1 MPFLV
6 SVLLIAAL
14 TGCAG
19 PGSPPRRAAPESVR
33 IWWSTSELGILRL
46 ADIDSELAKPF
57 EGGITLT
64 NSAKEKSL
72 AADCATAR
80 DLQARG
86 YAAQYPRDIALL
98 GIWTAKCLTLTA
110 LRTAQPAQAAFM
122 PLPPYSARLIE
133 FLPAALAPA
142 LSGAQRVAIERATKG
157 GEPIRMVESTVAF
170 EAARDEEIHINGE
183 GWQETLVVLAKAD
196 FDGDDKQDW
205 LLRADLAVERGTYR
219 NSRLFLISRISP
231 ESVMIVKRELKPLAL
246 N

>member
-1 MPFLV
+1 
-6 SVLLIAAL
+6 
-14 TGCAG
+14 
-19 PGSPPRRAAPESVR
+19 
-33 IWWSTSELGILRL
+33 
-46 ADIDSELAKPF
+46 
-57 EGGITLT
+57 
-64 NSAKEKSL
+64 
-72 AADCATAR
+72 
-80 DLQARG
+80 
-86 YAAQYPRDIALL
+86 
-98 GIWTAKCLTLTA
+98 
-110 LRTAQPAQAAFM
+110 M

-142 LSGAQRVAIERATKG
+142 LSGAQQVAIERATKG